1 MSPVAARH
9 GTAWPGSR
17 SQITAMKIRTH
28 AAPHFLL
35 LHALLAVLLA
45 GPAHS
50 GERSG
55 APILN
60 DAAPALVAPT
70 LDTRLRYEY
79 GNATSGR

>member
-17 SQITAMKIRTH
+17 SQVTAMKIRTH
-28 AAPHFLL
+28 AAPSFLIPHVL
-35 LHALLAVLLA
+35 LAALLAD
-45 GPAHS
+45 PAHS
-50 GERSG
+50 GERSE

-60 DAAPALVAPT
+60 DDAPALVAPT
-70 LDTRLRYEY
+70 LDTHLRYEY